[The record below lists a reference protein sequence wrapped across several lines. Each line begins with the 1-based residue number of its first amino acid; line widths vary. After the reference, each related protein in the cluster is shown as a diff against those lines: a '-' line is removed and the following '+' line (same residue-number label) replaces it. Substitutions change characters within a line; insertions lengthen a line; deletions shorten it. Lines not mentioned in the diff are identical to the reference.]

1 MPVHLGPHQT
11 DLGQFQ
17 VQVQSR
23 FKTGTA
29 FYFKPFYMGSMVE
42 GGSFEND
49 RPDRFQSDPVE
60 SEKFNGSNS
69 CHNFCIDLAQFWRLN
84 PWLYAANLSS
94 VKINYNTSIR
104 TMKFNTQSEHT
115 LCDRKNTLI
124 FIRSSTNLLESA
136 QQCIRLLRK
145 QACSERP
152 SDLQCTY
159 QFAIMDNSKCSS
171 KRALDHLNI
180 LFPRSFYCT
189 SVLTFDATPS
199 TSYRYFSTETPLQ
212 KPSYVTQLAS
222 VLPYHNPINTS
233 SSTDQKTA
241 PKWLPTFVSSCF
253 LLSSRLS
260 SLPLTANSLNSPLLT
275 ITVKGMEKKT
285 SLHFY
290 FHDISSGKNQTSTT
304 IAQPLNMNAA
314 ANFFGST
321 SRADVLLREGPEPTS
336 KLVGRAQGIYAFASQ
351 HNAVLLMVMN
361 FAFVDGIYN
370 GSSLSIL
377 GQKAIFD
384 IVREMPVVGGSGVF
398 RLARGFA
405 LAKTFSFNLKA
416 GVAVIKY
423 NVSVVHF

>member
-17 VQVQSR
+17 VPVQSR

-42 GGSFEND
+42 GGRSGRNMTG
-49 RPDRFQSDPVE
+49 V
-60 SEKFNGSNS
+60 
-69 CHNFCIDLAQFWRLN
+69 
-84 PWLYAANLSS
+84 LSTFGCL
-94 VKINYNTSIR
+94 VKVI
-104 TMKFNTQSEHT
+104 
-115 LCDRKNTLI
+115 
-124 FIRSSTNLLESA
+124 
-136 QQCIRLLRK
+136 
-145 QACSERP
+145 
-152 SDLQCTY
+152 
-159 QFAIMDNSKCSS
+159 
-171 KRALDHLNI
+171 
-180 LFPRSFYCT
+180 RSFYCT
-189 SVLTFDATPS
+189 SVLTSDATPS

-241 PKWLPTFVSSCF
+241 PKWLPTFLSSCF

-290 FHDISSGKNQTSTT
+290 FHDIPGGKNQTSTT
-304 IAQPLNMNAA
+304 IAQPLNMTAA
-314 ANFFGST
+314 ANFLGST
-321 SRADVLLREGPEPTS
+321 SRADVLLREGPEPIS

-377 GQKAIFD
+377 GRKAIFD
-384 IVREMPVVGGSGVF
+384 IVREMPVAGGSGVF
-398 RLARGFA
+398 RLARGHA

-416 GVAVIKY
+416 GVAVIEY
-423 NVSVVHF
+423 MSVVHF